1 MFTGEQLRNAGAS
14 NKHAQTS
21 NDVQLKPTGNSNI
34 LELTVGVSSIT
45 GGGVHACD
53 LVPVDLL
60 AMPSGQDALSCCR
73 RDFTNDSSSYELS
86 ERPDPTSHQH
96 WSADD
101 IVVVDE
107 TGGVDESRVH
117 YKGPQSLILRGKHTH
132 VIFQMDFASL
142 KHSEEIICKDLCLSP
157 DEFSPTPGQSLH
169 TRRPDNA
176 ANRSTS
182 DGIFIFLSIFLS
194 IFVT

>member
-1 MFTGEQLRNAGAS
+1 MAHKRKIRS
-14 NKHAQTS
+14 C
-21 NDVQLKPTGNSNI
+21 I
-34 LELTVGVSSIT
+34 LMYTY
-45 GGGVHACD
+45 
-53 LVPVDLL
+53 LL

-142 KHSEEIICKDLCLSP
+142 KD
-157 DEFSPTPGQSLH
+157 
-169 TRRPDNA
+169 
-176 ANRSTS
+176 NRSTHAVLITLQTGARLMAS
-182 DGIFIFLSIFLS
+182 SSSSPSSSPFLSPSFISSFLYVS
-194 IFVT
+194 WRRLWILHRGDETQR